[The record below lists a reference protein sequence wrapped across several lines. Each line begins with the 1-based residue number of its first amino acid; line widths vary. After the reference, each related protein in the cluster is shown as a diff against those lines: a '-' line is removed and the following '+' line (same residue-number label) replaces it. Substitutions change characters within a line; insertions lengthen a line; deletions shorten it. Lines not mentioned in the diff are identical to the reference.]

1 MEPKFKIGDRVKVKA
16 HGSVADGMT
25 GTVLESDRMPFIR
38 FDVKSDELHGCNG
51 LCEDGYG
58 YAIDQCKLTKIR
70 SKKQKTTETMKAKF
84 KVGQTVIVS
93 KKPIDKS
100 GKPHWVGGMD
110 CTKGKVGVVSNV
122 FEGESGWY
130 VNITGDNFYGGYSYH
145 QDWLK
150 LVRFDSDT
158 TTETTGITIPV
169 SELKRIH
176 DVACSAWK
184 LKIRS
189 MVTPFQDEVF
199 VSNDQIDEMLK
210 AATSTQK
217 PVVEDVFKTYV
228 RESKPEFFN
237 FGPEHTLDLTGSL
250 KPIYIRH
257 GLANH
262 GYEGREIGFS
272 SNYTTILV
280 DEEGKETELISSH
293 YLKFK
298 IKK

>member
-1 MEPKFKIGDRVKVKA
+1 
-16 HGSVADGMT
+16 
-25 GTVLESDRMPFIR
+25 
-38 FDVKSDELHGCNG
+38 
-51 LCEDGYG
+51 
-58 YAIDQCKLTKIR
+58 
-70 SKKQKTTETMKAKF
+70 MKAKF

-93 KKPIDKS
+93 KNPEYKNEKPN
-100 GKPHWVGGMD
+100 WAEGMD

-122 FEGESGWY
+122 FEGSGGWY
-130 VNITGDNFYGGYSYH
+130 VNITGDNFHGGYSYH

-150 LVRFDSDT
+150 LVGFDSDT

-176 DVACSAWK
+176 DVACRDWK

-199 VSNDQIDEMLK
+199 VSNEQIEEMLE

-237 FGPEHTLDLTGSL
+237 FGSEYTLNLTGSL

-257 GLANH
+257 GLANY
-262 GYEGREIGFS
+262 GYEGREIGLS
-272 SNYTTILV
+272 GDYTPILV
-280 DEEGKETELISSH
+280 DEEGNETELISSH